1 MTIKVTVWN
10 EYLHEIQFKE
20 IAAIYPKGIHGCIAE
35 FLEKA
40 GMEVQTAT
48 LEQPEHGL
56 TEEVL
61 KNTDVLIWWGHMAH
75 RPREGRD
82 RGARIS
88 PCTERHGAYRA
99 ALRPRF

>member
-40 GMEVQTAT
+40 GMEVLAIYDAFTYNKPKPDSERVYFVAR
-48 LEQPEHGL
+48 EHGKK
-56 TEEVL
+56 TV
-61 KNTDVLIWWGHMAH
+61 
-75 RPREGRD
+75 
-82 RGARIS
+82 
-88 PCTERHGAYRA
+88 
-99 ALRPRF
+99 

>member
-75 RPREGRD
+75 D
-82 RGARIS
+82 RVKDEVTSSNLVSSSKKS
-88 PCTERHGAYRA
+88 PVFK
-99 ALRPRF
+99 PFFRF